1 MINRN
6 SRIFITGH
14 KGLVGSAIYRKLKAK
29 GYTNLLI
36 ADRKKLDLTNQIK
49 VIKFL
54 KKKKPDFIF
63 IAAAK
68 VGGIYYNLKYKADF
82 ITENLQIQT
91 NLIHGAYKCGIKD
104 LIFLGS
110 SCVYPKNCKQPI
122 KETYLLSGKLEE
134 TNDAYAIAKIAGI
147 KMCQS
152 YNEQYKTKYK
162 CLMPTNT
169 YGPNDNYDKNN
180 SHFIPALIKKIHKLK
195 LSKKN
200 TVILWGNGKAKRE
213 VIHVDDIA
221 EACIFFMKK
230 KTEHFLINIGTGKD
244 YSIKYYLE
252 FIAKVILGNK
262 KIKIKYDKTKP
273 NGSPRKVMDISLA
286 KKYGWKSKMSLITS
300 IRNTYKSF
308 VRENF

>member
-6 SRIFITGH
+6 SRIFIAGH
-14 KGLVGSAIYRKLKAK
+14 NGLVGSAIYRKLKAK

-152 YNEQYKTKYK
+152 YNEQYKTNYK

-169 YGPNDNYDKNN
+169 YGPNDNYNKNN

-200 TVILWGNGKAKRE
+200 TIILWGNGKAKRE
-213 VIHVDDIA
+213 IIHVDDIA

-230 KTEHFLINIGTGKD
+230 KTKHFLINIGTGKD

-273 NGSPRKVMDISLA
+273 NGPPRKVMDISLA
-286 KKYGWKSKMSLITS
+286 KKYGWKSKMNLITS
-300 IRNTYKSF
+300 IRNTHKSF

>member
-1 MINRN
+1 
-6 SRIFITGH
+6 
-14 KGLVGSAIYRKLKAK
+14 
-29 GYTNLLI
+29 
-36 ADRKKLDLTNQIK
+36 
-49 VIKFL
+49 
-54 KKKKPDFIF
+54 
-63 IAAAK
+63 
-68 VGGIYYNLKYKADF
+68 
-82 ITENLQIQT
+82 
-91 NLIHGAYKCGIKD
+91 
-104 LIFLGS
+104 
-110 SCVYPKNCKQPI
+110 
-122 KETYLLSGKLEE
+122 
-134 TNDAYAIAKIAGI
+134 
-147 KMCQS
+147 
-152 YNEQYKTKYK
+152 
-162 CLMPTNT
+162 MPTNT

-300 IRNTYKSF
+300 IRNTHKSF